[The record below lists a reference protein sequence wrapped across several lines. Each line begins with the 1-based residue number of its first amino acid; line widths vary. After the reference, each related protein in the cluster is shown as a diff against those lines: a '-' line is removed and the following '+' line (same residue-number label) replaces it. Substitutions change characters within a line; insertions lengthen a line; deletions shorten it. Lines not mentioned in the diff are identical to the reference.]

1 MENEV
6 QNNVIE
12 TPGAQNSTP
21 APEEKKGLSIASMI
35 LGIVAIVAYCI
46 NGYLV
51 LICAILAIVFGV
63 IGKKKGGKGMA
74 RAGFILGIIA
84 LSIYVLIILLGATV
98 FTAALAAFM

>member
-12 TPGAQNSTP
+12 TTGAQNTTT
-21 APEEKKGLSIASMI
+21 AHEEKKGFSIASMI
-35 LGIVAIVAYCI
+35 LGIVSIVGYCI

-74 RAGFILGIIA
+74 KAGFILGIIA
-84 LSIYVLIILLGATV
+84 LSIYVLIILLGATM

>member
-6 QNNVIE
+6 QNGPV
-12 TPGAQNSTP
+12 A
-21 APEEKKGLSIASMI
+21 EKKGLSIAAMV
-35 LGIVAIVAYCI
+35 LGIVAIVGYCI

-51 LICAILAIVFGV
+51 LICGILAIVFGV

-74 RAGFILGIIA
+74 KAGFILGIVA

-98 FTAALAAFM
+98 FTAALASFM